1 MTLESAAELAAFSIG
16 RLDAAL
22 NGHPLR
28 PAWEHRTRL
37 VATVAAS
44 NWDGRGVDSRRLAG
58 LMAGAFYPQPTD
70 GSAGSGMADYQALA
84 FLSFLAGLT
93 GGTPPPP
100 TPTKLANTDKG
111 KAAEKAERRDLGIL
125 RGDLRLFERALEQ
138 SKAPSTLLAI
148 ADVAWSMRIERDIL
162 PGILHAAIP
171 VTLHKRG
178 ATGGAIPG
186 LAAYPARM
194 EEKSEWKERFFHD
207 LAAAAD
213 AGLSRLRGLSLTHSD
228 WRLRLGERRSN
239 SRLPYVLAAA
249 LCHPVLT
256 PAGVARLFKSVSV
269 RSDGKTGMSIPG
281 ASKLL
286 AELQRER
293 IVTVGTDRKGSHRL
307 YFADD
312 LAVELHERPKRS
324 GTRARIGH
332 AAAKAEAPLPP
343 APRAPKR
350 MPRPPTDGP
359 SPAEINMAA
368 VLLEVAPSIDRTNL
382 LLYKNGFASLVPM
395 EDLDLQEFEEEP
407 ADEPLAF
414 FEFRDFGLGEFE
426 PLFLMVLEFLPD
438 RGRGLT
444 LSQGHCEESRF
455 LQGRGCGHARH
466 GLGVCPDKQGDDRL
480 GDVFDG
486 G

>member
-1 MTLESAAELAAFSIG
+1 MTIESAAEHAALAIG

-44 NWDGRGVDSRRLAG
+44 NWDGRGADSRRLAG
-58 LMAGAFYPQPTD
+58 LMAGAYFPQPTD
-70 GSAGSGMADYQALA
+70 GSAGSGLADHQALA

-93 GGTPPPP
+93 GGSPLPPI
-100 TPTKLANTDKG
+100 PTKLAKTDKG
-111 KAAEKAERRDLGIL
+111 KVAEKAERQDLGIL
-125 RGDLRLFERALEQ
+125 RGDLRLFERALEE

-148 ADVAWSMRIERDIL
+148 ADVAWSMRIERDIQ

-171 VTLHKRG
+171 VALHKRG
-178 ATGGAIPG
+178 ATAGAIPG
-186 LAAYPARM
+186 LAAFPQRM
-194 EEKSEWKERFFHD
+194 EERSEWKERFFLD

-256 PAGVARLFKSVSV
+256 PAGVARLFKSVSA
-269 RSDGKTGMSIPG
+269 RSSGKPGMSIPG

-286 AELQRER
+286 AELQREG
-293 IVTVGTDRKGSHRL
+293 IVTLGTDRKGSHRL

-324 GTRARIGH
+324 GTRARIGR
-332 AAAKAEAPLPP
+332 ATEKPETAPPP

-350 MPRPPTDGP
+350 IQPPPSDGP

-368 VLLEVAPSIDRTNL
+368 ILLEVAPTIDRTNL
-382 LLYKNGFASLVPM
+382 MLSKNGFAPLAPM
-395 EDLDLQEFEEEP
+395 EELDLPEVEVDPE
-407 ADEPLAF
+407 DEPLAF
-414 FEFRDFGLGEFE
+414 AD
-426 PLFLMVLEFLPD
+426 
-438 RGRGLT
+438 
-444 LSQGHCEESRF
+444 
-455 LQGRGCGHARH
+455 
-466 GLGVCPDKQGDDRL
+466 
-480 GDVFDG
+480 
-486 G
+486 